1 MVLVVVMGTEA
12 ASVAVALMQLA
23 VVIAVIAV
31 PAIVLKLAILGSI
44 ISAVALVL
52 AGSIYKQP

>member
-1 MVLVVVMGTEA
+1 MVVMGTEA

-23 VVIAVIAV
+23 VVIAVITV
-31 PAIVLKLAILGSI
+31 PAIVLKLAIVGSV

-52 AGSIYKQP
+52 AGNSYKQP